1 MCSDTNTTVSI
12 ALCSQHW
19 TMLSL
24 MNNRIV
30 FRALQGL
37 GASGVYSLVF
47 IIVLELVPKSG
58 YPRAAAYISAI
69 VAIATFCGPLLGG
82 LINTHTTW
90 RWIFILKSVFS
101 RLHISSLCLTYL
113 ASPLVLWQSWYWP
126 SPCQMPFLTMA
137 FPITLL
143 FLLGASISAVFY

>member
-1 MCSDTNTTVSI
+1 MIC
-12 ALCSQHW
+12 
-19 TMLSL
+19 
-24 MNNRIV
+24 RIV

-58 YPRAAAYISAI
+58 YSRVAAYISAI

-90 RWIFILKSVFS
+90 RWIFLLKLVLLVHIVNSS
-101 RLHISSLCLTYL
+101 RLT
-113 ASPLVLWQSWYWP
+113 
-126 SPCQMPFLTMA
+126 
-137 FPITLL
+137 
-143 FLLGASISAVFY
+143 